1 MKPLGWEWKHFEVSA
16 PKISY
21 HRFNPPCNDDLD
33 KWASWQTLYRPSKY
47 WIDSFLRAFFSD
59 LQKLWI
65 SGKSG
70 LQICKV
76 KLEFAQKIVLK
87 MCNDAKI
94 LFWGNQQL
102 SELLVVFPYLEQMSH
117 WHTDCSAFGMF
128 FFHQGIW
135 TPDLSQPKQE
145 SFP

>member
-87 MCNDAKI
+87 MCNDSLLGESAVVRVTCCASI
-94 LFWGNQQL
+94 SWTNVSLTYWLFNNRYVFL
-102 SELLVVFPYLEQMSH
+102 SPRDLNPGIIPLDQRVTKLL
-117 WHTDCSAFGMF
+117 
-128 FFHQGIW
+128 
-135 TPDLSQPKQE
+135 
-145 SFP
+145 